1 MKKKDNIQYVTFHMK
16 PPKYMIG
23 DVVYSHGFRCFVCGV
38 YPYYG
43 GYSYDLKTIEGEG
56 LGKICQEDITEC
68 RLTPDILEKNG
79 WNGDE
84 IINIYIHKSF
94 NIAGAFDRK
103 GFHVV
108 ISDVNDDN
116 KKANV
121 GIFKYVH
128 ELQHL
133 LFGLGLNSYIEV
145 YV

>member
-1 MKKKDNIQYVTFHMK
+1 MKQ
-16 PPKYMIG
+16 KYIVG
-23 DVVYSHGFRCFVCGV
+23 DLVRISFISDDKIFEI
-38 YPYYG
+38 
-43 GYSYDLKTIEGEG
+43 IEGG
-56 LGKICQEDITEC
+56 TINPYIAKDMDGKEAIAEEHSIIPIPI
-68 RLTPDILEKNG
+68 TPDILEKNG